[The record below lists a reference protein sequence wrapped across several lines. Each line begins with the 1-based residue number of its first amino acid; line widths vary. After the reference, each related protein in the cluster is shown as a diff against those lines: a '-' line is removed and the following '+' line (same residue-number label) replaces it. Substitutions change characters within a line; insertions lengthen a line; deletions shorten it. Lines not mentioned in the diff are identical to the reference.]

1 MMQRS
6 SNVTEQ
12 GSASSTLRAFIGE
25 AKKARRESWGNPLGY
40 VFIAPAI
47 ILYLIFNFWV
57 LIRGFLMAFTN
68 YRFLVPG
75 SNWAWNGL
83 RNYQL
88 MLRDHFF
95 GDAILVSLK
104 YVAMVLPSI
113 VVVALIVALLIVRVP
128 YGAGFFRWL
137 VYLPVILPISVS
149 MLLWQQ
155 LYNDQFG
162 YIDTMLRGLGLAH
175 PPNWLG
181 DPSTALPSVAIA
193 SVWRSFGFSTLL
205 FLVGLYGIP
214 RDLYEAA
221 SIDGASG
228 WQQLLRI
235 TLPLLR
241 PTFALVIIL
250 QIGLLYGTQEVL
262 LLTGGGPEN
271 ATTTVGYYIYQVAF
285 TEGDLRLGYAAAMS
299 LVLGL
304 VISGFTVSILR
315 LLRGEAS

>member
-1 MMQRS
+1 MQRDS
-6 SNVTEQ
+6 SLPE
-12 GSASSTLRAFIGE
+12 GRSATVRAFVKE
-25 AKKARRESWGNPLGY
+25 ARGLRREAWGNPLGY
-40 VFIAPAI
+40 LFIAPAI
-47 ILYLIFNFWV
+47 ALYLVFNFWV

-68 YRFLVPG
+68 YRFLVPN

-95 GDAILVSLK
+95 GDSLIVSVK
-104 YVAMVLPSI
+104 YVIMILPTMI
-113 VVVALIVALLIVRVP
+113 VIALVVALLIHHAPR
-128 YGAGFFRWL
+128 GAGFFRWL

-155 LYNDQFG
+155 MYNSQYG
-162 YIDTMLRGLGLAH
+162 YIDAMLRGFGYANPPDWLA
-175 PPNWLG
+175 
-181 DPSTALPSVAIA
+181 DPHTALASIAVA

-205 FLVGLYGIP
+205 FLVGLYGIA

-221 SIDGASG
+221 SIDGAG
-228 WQQLLRI
+228 GLQQLWHI

-241 PTFALVIIL
+241 PTFALVLIL

-262 LLTGGGPEN
+262 LLTQGGPANSTE
-271 ATTTVGYYIYQVAF
+271 TVGYYIYQVAF

-299 LVLGL
+299 LVVGL
-304 VISGFTVSILR
+304 VMAVFTLATLR
-315 LLRGEAS
+315 FLRGEAA

>member
-1 MMQRS
+1 MQGERGLP
-6 SNVTEQ
+6 EREGPAQ
-12 GSASSTLRAFIGE
+12 TLRAFIKE
-25 AKKARRESWGNPLGY
+25 ARGVGGESWGNPLGY
-40 VFIAPAI
+40 LFIAPAI
-47 ILYLIFNFWV
+47 VLYLVFNFWV

-68 YRFLVPG
+68 YRFLVPN

-95 GDAILVSLK
+95 LDSLVVSIK
-104 YVAMVLPSI
+104 YVIMVLPSM
-113 VVVALIVALLIVRVP
+113 VVVALVVALLIYKVP
-128 YGAGFFRWL
+128 HGAGFFRWL

-155 LYNDQFG
+155 LYSSQYG
-162 YIDTMLRGLGLAH
+162 YIDTMLRGLGDAN

-181 DPSTALPSVAIA
+181 DAHTALASIAVASI
-193 SVWRSFGFSTLL
+193 WRSFGFSTLL
-205 FLVGLYGIP
+205 FLVGLYGIA

-221 SIDGASG
+221 SIDGASNL
-228 WQQLLRI
+228 QQIWHI

-241 PTFALVIIL
+241 PTFALVIVL

-262 LLTGGGPEN
+262 LLTQGGPAN
-271 ATTTVGYYIYQVAF
+271 STTTVGYYIYQVAF

-299 LVLGL
+299 LVIGL
-304 VISGFTVSILR
+304 VMTCFTVGVLR
-315 LLRGEAS
+315 FLRGEAA